1 MEGWHKSQPPDMSCL
16 ELDHLNIHLFHTQTV
31 VNVDLH
37 FVGKILY
44 RSSIKIGCLTPVAR
58 VWWPL
63 SALGHKVSI
72 LWKGHNNVAP
82 LTETWLLK
90 PWLCTKC
97 WQLLIAYLSQYNI
110 PLWICEGVLPWWT
123 SKIDCCLRM
132 GSTWSRVARGGVWK
146 RGSCAPRPAS
156 VDLALGMSSNH

>member
-1 MEGWHKSQPPDMSCL
+1 MTQKPTSWH
-16 ELDHLNIHLFHTQTV
+16 ELLGVRPLKYSPVSYSN
-31 VNVDLH
+31 
-37 FVGKILY
+37 
-44 RSSIKIGCLTPVAR
+44 RSKCRSPFCGENPVKEFNKIGCLTTVAR
-58 VWWPL
+58 LWWPL

-110 PLWICEGVLPWWT
+110 PLWICEGVLPWWI

-156 VDLALGMSSNH
+156 VNPALGMSSNH